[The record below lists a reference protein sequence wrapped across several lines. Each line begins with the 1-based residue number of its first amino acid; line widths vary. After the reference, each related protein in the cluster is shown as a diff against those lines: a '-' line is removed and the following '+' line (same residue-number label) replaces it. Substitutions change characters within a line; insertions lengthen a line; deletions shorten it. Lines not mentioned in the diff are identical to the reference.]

1 MNVDYQSISE
11 QAHCIDSMLNRINGL
26 LKLINAGF
34 DFDLPKL
41 VVHVSSGNTFSG
53 FFVAYE
59 SSAVLVLRSL
69 RDASRIS
76 RKQRANGTADKVY
89 IQAHT
94 IVAMTIFDIE
104 KYPLLNNLNSEL
116 PFSESVNR
124 IQLIRELAKFQKA
137 IEVSTGK
144 SIPFSVDQDL
154 SADDIPALF
163 NMAKLI
169 QQALI
174 RTGYDALGRQAI
186 SDAISAICLEN
197 NNNPQLDLTNGIL
210 KYTARH
216 SCQQNQLSVADAVPI
231 QALICVT

>member
-11 QAHCIDSMLNRINGL
+11 QAHCIDSMLNRVNGL
-26 LKLINAGF
+26 LKLVNAGF

-41 VVHVSSGNTFSG
+41 LVHVSNGNTFSG

-76 RKQRANGTADKVY
+76 REQGENVTADKVY
-89 IQAHT
+89 IQAHM

-116 PFSESVNR
+116 PFSESINR

-154 SADDIPALF
+154 SVDDIPALF

-186 SDAISAICLEN
+186 RDTISAICLEN
-197 NNNPQLDLTNGIL
+197 NNDPQLNLTNGVL
-210 KYTARH
+210 KYTVRH
-216 SCQQNQLSVADAVPI
+216 GCQQNQLSVADAVSK
-231 QALICVT
+231 LSSLL